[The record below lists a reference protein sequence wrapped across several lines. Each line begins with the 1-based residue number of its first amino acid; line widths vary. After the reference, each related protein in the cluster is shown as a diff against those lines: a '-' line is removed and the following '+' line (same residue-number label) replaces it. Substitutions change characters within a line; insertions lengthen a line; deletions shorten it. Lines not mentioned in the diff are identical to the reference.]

1 MSLPKVAFDVQTS
14 LLPIRRGSAR
24 RSSSGCRLWPDS
36 EVAECADDFRF
47 LEYSGLVVLSASLSE
62 SDQFRHAVATT
73 AAGIAEPDL
82 GSRGLRPF
90 AIDPCCLSH
99 KRGGPLINE
108 SDRSFCS
115 KRLPTAR
122 SGNTRSGS
130 PGEPRATERSYRSKI
145 SWSRPDRQCR
155 ARGAASRAYD
165 HT

>member
-1 MSLPKVAFDVQTS
+1 MRALRRHRMG
-14 LLPIRRGSAR
+14 LRGSRISAMGQRRDVETVHAR
-24 RSSSGCRLWPDS
+24 RARHAMPDPRASFMTVIALRGSSALDPNLDI
-36 EVAECADDFRF
+36 
-47 LEYSGLVVLSASLSE
+47 
-62 SDQFRHAVATT
+62 AVATT
-73 AAGIAEPDL
+73 ATGIAEPDL

-130 PGEPRATERSYRSKI
+130 PGASN
-145 SWSRPDRQCR
+145 RQCR
-155 ARGAASRAYD
+155 AGGRHHAP
-165 HT
+165 TIIPKCKIIL